1 MAEVLRLPAILA
13 NMTEGTL
20 SRWLKAEGDMLEAGE
35 AFAEVETD
43 KAVVE
48 ISSDSGGRLARIL
61 HAAGKVL
68 PVDTAIGVLALA
80 GDDDAAIAASI
91 VPQAETGKGAETAAP
106 RGEVQAATS
115 ATPPEP
121 RAAASPN
128 RLFASPLARRLAR
141 ENGIDL
147 AKLTGSGPKG
157 RIMRDDVK
165 VYLEAAASAAPVPA
179 PAPRPSVVP
188 SPPPFTTDAPHDSV
202 PHSQMRRTI
211 ARRLTES
218 KQSVPH
224 FYLSADCQMDAL
236 IALRCEINA
245 GRADDARISV
255 NDLVV
260 KAAAAA
266 LAALPACNVSWTEEA
281 LLQWH
286 HVDVSVAVAT
296 EGGLITPIVTQAD
309 RKSLSA
315 VSAEIGDLAS
325 RARAGTLRPEE
336 YRGGSFTISNLG
348 MYGVRDF
355 AAIINPPQAAILA
368 VGAIEP
374 RMIVRDRQSA
384 IADMMTCTLSLDH
397 RAIDG
402 ALGAQWLALFKG
414 LIENPLQILA

>member
-80 GDDDAAIAASI
+80 GDDEAAIAASLA
-91 VPQAETGKGAETAAP
+91 PQADTGEAEASTPGAGVQANPSAP
-106 RGEVQAATS
+106 R
-115 ATPPEP
+115 PES
-121 RAAASPN
+121 RAAAAPN

-147 AKLTGSGPKG
+147 VKLTGSGPKG

-165 VYLEAAASAAPVPA
+165 AQIEAAASAAPVPA

-188 SPPPFTTDAPHDSV
+188 SPPSSATDAPHDSI

-218 KQSVPH
+218 KQNVPH
-224 FYLSADCQMDAL
+224 FYLSTDCQMDAL
-236 IALRCEINA
+236 IELRREINSS
-245 GRADDARISV
+245 RPDDARISI

-260 KAAAAA
+260 KATAAA

-286 HVDVSVAVAT
+286 RVDISVAVAT

-315 VSAEIGDLAS
+315 VSVEIADLAN

-336 YRGGSFTISNLG
+336 YQGGSFTISNLG

-355 AAIINPPQAAILA
+355 AAILNPPQAAILA

-402 ALGAQWLALFKG
+402 ALGAQWLGLFKG
-414 LIENPLQILA
+414 LIENPLRILA

>member
-48 ISSDSGGRLARIL
+48 ISSDSSGRLARIL

-68 PVDTAIGVLALA
+68 PVDTPIGVLALA
-80 GDDDAAIAASI
+80 GDDEAAIAAS
-91 VPQAETGKGAETAAP
+91 VAPQADMREAEASTPGA
-106 RGEVQAATS
+106 GVQADPS
-115 ATPPEP
+115 ATRPEP
-121 RAAASPN
+121 RAAAPD

-147 AKLTGSGPKG
+147 VKLTGSGPKG

-165 VYLEAAASAAPVPA
+165 AHIEAAASADAIAPVPA
-179 PAPRPSVVP
+179 PRPTGAP
-188 SPPPFTTDAPHDSV
+188 SPPPFATDAPHDAI

-236 IALRCEINA
+236 IALRREINS
-245 GRADDARISV
+245 GRPDDARISV

-266 LAALPACNVSWTEEA
+266 LAALPACNVSWTEDA

-286 HVDVSVAVAT
+286 RVDISVAVAT

-315 VSAEIGDLAS
+315 VSAEIGDLAN
-325 RARAGTLRPEE
+325 RARAGTLRPDE
-336 YRGGSFTISNLG
+336 YQGGSFTISNLG

-355 AAIINPPQAAILA
+355 AAILNPPQAAILA
-368 VGAIEP
+368 IGAIEP

-384 IADMMTCTLSLDH
+384 IADMMSCTLSLDH

-402 ALGAQWLALFKG
+402 ALGAQWLSLFKD
-414 LIENPLQILA
+414 LIESPLRILA

>member
-48 ISSDSGGRLARIL
+48 ISSDSSGQLARIL
-61 HAAGKVL
+61 HEAGKVL

-91 VPQAETGKGAETAAP
+91 APQAEAREMETPAP
-106 RGEVQAATS
+106 SARVQADPS
-115 ATPPEP
+115 TPRPER
-121 RAAASPN
+121 RAGALN

-147 AKLTGSGPKG
+147 ARLTGSGPKG

-165 VYLEAAASAAPVPA
+165 AHIEAAPSAAPVA
-179 PAPRPSVVP
+179 PATAPPPSMVP
-188 SPPPFTTDAPHDSV
+188 SPPPFATDAPHDSI

-236 IALRCEINA
+236 IALRRDINA
-245 GRADDARISV
+245 GRPDDARISV

-266 LAALPACNVSWTEEA
+266 LAALPACNVSWTGEA
-281 LLQWH
+281 LLHWH
-286 HVDVSVAVAT
+286 RVDISVAVAID
-296 EGGLITPIVTQAD
+296 GGLITPIVTEAD

-315 VSAEIGDLAS
+315 VSAEIVDLAG
-325 RARAGTLRPEE
+325 RARAGTLQPDE
-336 YRGGSFTISNLG
+336 YQGGSFTISNLG

-355 AAIINPPQAAILA
+355 AAILNPPQAAILA

-374 RMIVRDRQSA
+374 RVIVRDRQST

-402 ALGAQWLALFKG
+402 ALGAQWLGLFKG
-414 LIENPLQILA
+414 LIENPLRILA

>member
-48 ISSDSGGRLARIL
+48 ISSDSSGRLARIL

-91 VPQAETGKGAETAAP
+91 APQAEMEEAEASAPGA
-106 RGEVQAATS
+106 GVQADPS
-115 ATPPEP
+115 AGRPEP
-121 RAAASPN
+121 RAAKPD

-147 AKLTGSGPKG
+147 AGLTGSGPGG
-157 RIMRDDVK
+157 RIMRDDVRA
-165 VYLEAAASAAPVPA
+165 YLDAAAADPVAAA
-179 PAPRPSVVP
+179 PAPRPVEVP
-188 SPPPFTTDAPHDSV
+188 GPPPLATEAPHDSI

-218 KQSVPH
+218 KRNVPH
-224 FYLSADCQMDAL
+224 FYLSADCRMDAL
-236 IALRCEINA
+236 ITLRGEINS
-245 GRADDARISV
+245 GRPADARISV

-266 LAALPACNVSWTEEA
+266 LAALPACNVSWTDDA

-286 HVDVSVAVAT
+286 RVDISVAVAT
-296 EGGLITPIVTQAD
+296 GGGLITPIVTQAD

-315 VSAEIGDLAS
+315 VSAEIGDLAD

-336 YRGGSFTISNLG
+336 YQGGSFTVSNLG

-355 AAIINPPQAAILA
+355 AAILNPPQAAILA

-374 RMIVRDRQSA
+374 RMIVRDRQPA
-384 IADMMTCTLSLDH
+384 VADMMTCTLSLDH

-402 ALGAQWLALFKG
+402 ALGAQWLGLFKD
-414 LIENPLQILA
+414 LIENPLRILA

>member
-48 ISSDSGGRLARIL
+48 ISSDSSGRLARIL

-68 PVDTAIGVLALA
+68 PVDTPIGVLALA
-80 GDDDAAIAASI
+80 GDDDAAIAASAA
-91 VPQAETGKGAETAAP
+91 PQAEAPEAEAP
-106 RGEVQAATS
+106 DSEVQTS
-115 ATPPEP
+115 PSALRPEP
-121 RAAASPN
+121 LPAAAPN

-147 AKLTGSGPKG
+147 VKLTGSGPKG

-165 VYLEAAASAAPVPA
+165 AHLEAAASADAIAPVPA
-179 PAPRPSVVP
+179 PRPTGAP
-188 SPPPFTTDAPHDSV
+188 SPPPFATDAPHDAI

-218 KQSVPH
+218 KQNVPH
-224 FYLSADCQMDAL
+224 FYLSTDCQMDAL
-236 IALRCEINA
+236 IALRREINS
-245 GRADDARISV
+245 GRPADARISI

-266 LAALPACNVSWTEEA
+266 LAALPACNVSWIEEA
-281 LLQWH
+281 LLQWRR
-286 HVDVSVAVAT
+286 VDISVAVAT

-315 VSAEIGDLAS
+315 VSAEIGDLAN
-325 RARAGTLRPEE
+325 RARAGTLRPDE
-336 YRGGSFTISNLG
+336 YQGGSFTISNLG

-355 AAIINPPQAAILA
+355 AAILNPPQAAILA

-384 IADMMTCTLSLDH
+384 VADMMTCTLSLDH

-402 ALGAQWLALFKG
+402 ALGAQWLGVFKS
-414 LIENPLQILA
+414 LIENPLRILA